1 MTKHCREML
10 VEMHGLTPDEA
21 KVMVRDL
28 NAAAARSPLAGRV
41 SASLKR
47 VAKEEAAR
55 LRERASRKKLNAR
68 KQALNNST
76 LFSDIEAAPNIWKRI
91 AAIMVGDNIQITV
104 VDIRGDKVR
113 LGIVAPI
120 EIPVHRKEVYDAIQR
135 ENRNASNLEPKD
147 LAKPSGENSRGS
159 KRR

>member
-1 MTKHCREML
+1 ML
-10 VEMHGLTPDEA
+10 VLSRQRDE
-21 KVMVRDL
+21 
-28 NAAAARSPLAGRV
+28 
-41 SASLKR
+41 
-47 VAKEEAAR
+47 
-55 LRERASRKKLNAR
+55 
-68 KQALNNST
+68 T
-76 LFSDIEAAPNIWKRI
+76 
-91 AAIMVGDNIQITV
+91 IMIGDNIQITV

-147 LAKPSGENSRGS
+147 LAKASGQTSRPS